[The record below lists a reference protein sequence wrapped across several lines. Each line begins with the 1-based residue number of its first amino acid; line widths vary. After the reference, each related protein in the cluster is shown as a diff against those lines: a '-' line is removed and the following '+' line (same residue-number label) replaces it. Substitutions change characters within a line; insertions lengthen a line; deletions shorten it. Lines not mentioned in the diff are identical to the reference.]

1 MFCGLYDNMRN
12 MTTFSTWLQGE
23 MISRR
28 WNNSR
33 LAEESGL
40 STSMI
45 SLLLNGER
53 NPGAGACNAIARAF
67 EIDPVIVFQA
77 AGILKQT
84 GPLDAKRTQLIH
96 DATHLDDERL
106 DHLSRFAEFLRGSK
120 K

>member
-1 MFCGLYDNMRN
+1 MRN
-12 MTTFSTWLQGE
+12 MTMFSTWLQGE
-23 MISRR
+23 MGNRR
-28 WNNSR
+28 WNSSR

-53 NPGAGACNAIARAF
+53 NPGAGACNAIAGAF
-67 EIDPVIVFQA
+67 KIDPVIVFQA